1 MVPRSP
7 TIIMASVRL
16 EEMTKGGDESMVDMI
31 TFSNLEFMTRPV
43 IGSGSRSSMSPS
55 SATARR

>member
-1 MVPRSP
+1 
-7 TIIMASVRL
+7 MASVRL

-43 IGSGSRSSMSPS
+43 IGSGSRSSTSPS